1 LRLALHEKRS
11 EEKVTMSA
19 KPSMSAK
26 PDTEPVKQV
35 PERGSYFSNSRKN
48 WMALVEETSEDEE
61 LLTENAMVTVK
72 TARQPETKIGG
83 GKRKPHKGTFQTA
96 PQTHS
101 ATIGGGALLSAPSD
115 TAPTTTTAP
124 MFVFGKDSSDQ
135 GSKSSFHFDAKRSS
149 SSLGPVPK
157 TSESSNPGSMNIFG
171 TASRTH
177 SATIGGGALLSEPSG
192 KTFMVHPHVAP
203 EAEQPEE
210 KLEDFPE
217 TQRQADLFRT
227 AVIHRIVNDETILGQ
242 VEDIEQHKVTK
253 EKLYRIKYMDG
264 YQECLTANQM
274 REGMVTCNP
283 LDLVYG
289 IIAERYRL
297 IG

>member
-1 LRLALHEKRS
+1 
-11 EEKVTMSA
+11 
-19 KPSMSAK
+19 
-26 PDTEPVKQV
+26 
-35 PERGSYFSNSRKN
+35 
-48 WMALVEETSEDEE
+48 
-61 LLTENAMVTVK
+61 
-72 TARQPETKIGG
+72 
-83 GKRKPHKGTFQTA
+83 
-96 PQTHS
+96 
-101 ATIGGGALLSAPSD
+101 
-115 TAPTTTTAP
+115 
-124 MFVFGKDSSDQ
+124 
-135 GSKSSFHFDAKRSS
+135 
-149 SSLGPVPK
+149 
-157 TSESSNPGSMNIFG
+157 MNIFVA
-171 TASRTH
+171 ASRTH

-210 KLEDFPE
+210 ELEGFPE
-217 TQRQADLFRT
+217 TQRQLDLFRT

-297 IG
+297 IGGWVNVTYVEDVVRSKAIMQEAQVHDVVLEAILDWEQLHVMSVDQEKNLVTFIVPPMPELPDELLGADGILTISRANVTSACDHKLEKEEADGDYRCMCCGLDILEDTCFYVCDECNIWLCTDCHKKARLKPR